1 MEAMSAETEKNG
13 AAEGTDGA
21 DAAMHE
27 AVMGDGGAGVVKPAK
42 LLGIPVGDFGFF
54 ATLLVAA
61 SAAMLTFF
69 AMTFLSIIGVSIYK
83 GISGSPVSLA
93 VSYKYIAF
101 PTACVV
107 LAVALVYL
115 MTVWARRKM
124 RQARAEG

>member
-1 MEAMSAETEKNG
+1 MGGMSAETEAGG
-13 AAEGTDGA
+13 AGMVPEDAGA
-21 DAAMHE
+21 S
-27 AVMGDGGAGVVKPAK
+27 GAGVVKPTK

-107 LAVALVYL
+107 LAVGLVYL
-115 MTVWARRKM
+115 LTVWARRKM
-124 RQARAEG
+124 RQGRAEA